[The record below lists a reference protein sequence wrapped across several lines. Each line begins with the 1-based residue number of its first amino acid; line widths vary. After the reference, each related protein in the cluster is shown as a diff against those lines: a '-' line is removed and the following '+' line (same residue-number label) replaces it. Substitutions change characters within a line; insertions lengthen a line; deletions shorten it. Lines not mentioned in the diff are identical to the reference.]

1 MYNLQ
6 LIEANLWQLVD
17 VFRVFAL
24 RIGKL
29 IDVSALEKTDALYLG
44 RLWLSGVL
52 HLKVGPHETH
62 IAIKI
67 GML

>member
-1 MYNLQ
+1 M
-6 LIEANLWQLVD
+6 D

-52 HLKVGPHETH
+52 VLHLKVGPHETH
-62 IAIKI
+62 IAMPCTSKRIVEI
-67 GML
+67 G